1 MRVVFFTPYY
11 KQNRGNSTTAK
22 RLEHGLSKK
31 VEFSLFPYEELSVNP
46 TLLEWMEKAEMYHI
60 LHFSRFVQW
69 AEKNEVTLDKPYIV
83 TSGGTD
89 LNHSLIED
97 EERYLPMLREA
108 KAITVFT
115 QQAKRM
121 LIKDYGLSDKSVH
134 VIPQSI
140 YLPTTDHTLQTLTLP
155 DGYPKLLLPAGIR
168 PVKDVLF
175 ALESLIK
182 LSEDFTE
189 LCFLL
194 VGANLDEEELERVKK
209 AEKKYDWLHYLPE
222 VELGQM
228 KKLYEWGDVV
238 LNTSI
243 SEGQP
248 TALLE
253 AMSLKKPVIA
263 RNNVGNASIIQHG
276 KNGLLFQSQE
286 EFYHSIK
293 KVISDNKTYKQLS
306 DHGYQTIKENHTIKK
321 EIDSYMELYKG
332 Y

>member
-22 RLEHGLSKK
+22 RLEHGLSEK
-31 VEFSLFPYEELSVNP
+31 VEFSLFPYEEIGVNP
-46 TLLEWMEKAEMYHI
+46 ALFEWMEKADIYHI

-69 AEKNEVTLDKPYIV
+69 AEKNDVTLDKPYIV

-89 LNHSLIED
+89 LNHSLEED
-97 EERYLPMLREA
+97 EKRYLPLLREA

-115 QQAKRM
+115 QKAKQ
-121 LIKDYGLSDKSVH
+121 LLVEDYGLSDHSIY

-140 YLPTTDHTLQTLTLP
+140 YLPSIENKNEAFTLP
-155 DGYPKLLLPAGIR
+155 DGKPKLLLPAGIR

-175 ALESLIK
+175 ALRSMIK
-182 LSEDFTE
+182 LSSDYPDLT
-189 LCFLL
+189 FLI
-194 VGANLDEEELERVKK
+194 VGPNLDSEEFKK
-209 AEKKYDWLHYLPE
+209 MKEAENKYDWLYYIPE

-228 KKLYEWGDVV
+228 KMLYEWGDVV

-243 SEGQP
+243 SEGQS

-263 RNNVGNASIIQHG
+263 RENVGNSSIIQHG
-276 KNGLLFQSQE
+276 NNGLVFQSHE
-286 EFYHSIK
+286 ELYQSIK
-293 KVISDNKTYKQLS
+293 IVISDQEFYKQLS
-306 DHGYQTIKENHTIKK
+306 DRGFQTIEEKHTIKK
-321 EIDSYMELYKG
+321 EIASYMELYKK
-332 Y
+332 

>member
-22 RLEHGLSKK
+22 RLEHGLSDK
-31 VEFSLFPYEELSVNP
+31 VELSLFPYEETSVNT
-46 TLLEWMEKAEMYHI
+46 TLLQWMEKADLYHI

-69 AEKNEVTLDKPYIV
+69 ADKNEITLDKPYIV

-89 LNHSLIED
+89 LNHSLKED
-97 EERYLPMLREA
+97 EERYLPLLQKA

-115 QQAKRM
+115 QQAKQM
-121 LIKDYGLSDKSVH
+121 LVKEYGLSDQSIH

-140 YLPTTDHTLQTLTLP
+140 YLPTTDHKSEAFTLP
-155 DGYPKLLLPAGIR
+155 AGYPKLLLPAGIR

-175 ALESLIK
+175 ALNSLIR
-182 LSEDFTE
+182 LSTDFSK
-189 LCFLL
+189 LCFLI
-194 VGANLDEEELERVKK
+194 VGANLDKEEFERVKK
-209 AEKKYDWLHYLPE
+209 AETMYEWLHYLPE
-222 VELGQM
+222 VELGKM

-253 AMSLKKPVIA
+253 AMSFRKPVIA
-263 RNNVGNASIIQHG
+263 RDNDGNASIIQHG
-276 KNGLLFQSQE
+276 MNGLLFQSHE
-286 EFYHSIK
+286 ELYHSIK
-293 KVISDNKTYKQLS
+293 NVISDQETYEQLS
-306 DHGYQTIKENHTIKK
+306 ANGYQTIKENHTIKK
-321 EIDSYMELYKG
+321 EIDSFMELYKDE
-332 Y
+332 

>member
-22 RLEHGLSKK
+22 RLEHGLSEK
-31 VEFSLFPYEELSVNP
+31 VEFSFFPYEEIGVNP
-46 TLLEWMEKAEMYHI
+46 TLFEWMEKADIYHI

-69 AEKNEVTLDKPYIV
+69 AEKNDVTLDKPYIV

-89 LNHSLIED
+89 LNHSLEED
-97 EERYLPMLREA
+97 EKRYLPLLREA

-115 QQAKRM
+115 QKAKQ
-121 LIKDYGLSDKSVH
+121 LLVEDYGLSDHSIH

-140 YLPTTDHTLQTLTLP
+140 YLPSIENKNEPFTLP
-155 DGYPKLLLPAGIR
+155 DGKPKLLLPAGIR

-175 ALESLIK
+175 ALRSMIK
-182 LSEDFTE
+182 LSSDYPDLT
-189 LCFLL
+189 FLI
-194 VGANLDEEELERVKK
+194 VGPNLDSEEFKK
-209 AEKKYDWLHYLPE
+209 MKEAENKYDWLYYLPE

-243 SEGQP
+243 SEGQS

-253 AMSLKKPVIA
+253 AMSFKKPVIA
-263 RNNVGNASIIQHG
+263 RENVGNSSIIQHG
-276 KNGLLFQSQE
+276 NNGLLFQSHE
-286 EFYHSIK
+286 ELYQSIK
-293 KVISDNKTYKQLS
+293 IVISDQEFYKQLS
-306 DHGYQTIKENHTIKK
+306 DRGFQTIEEKHTIKK
-321 EIDSYMELYKG
+321 EIASYMELYKN
-332 Y
+332 

>member
-22 RLEHGLSKK
+22 RLEHGLSDK
-31 VEFSLFPYEELSVNP
+31 VEFSFFPYEELSLNF
-46 TLLEWMEKAEMYHI
+46 TLLERMVKADLYHI

-69 AEKNEVTLDKPYIV
+69 AEKNEIKLDKPYIV

-89 LNHSLIED
+89 LNHSLTED
-97 EERYLPMLREA
+97 EERYLPLLREA

-115 QQAKRM
+115 QEAKQM
-121 LIKDYGLSDKSVH
+121 LVKDYGLTDQSVH

-140 YLPTTDHTLQTLTLP
+140 YLPNDHTIEAFTLP
-155 DGYPKLLLPAGIR
+155 EGYPKLLLPAGIR

-175 ALESLIK
+175 ALESLIR
-182 LSEDFTE
+182 LSNDFLE
-189 LCFLL
+189 LRFLI
-194 VGANLDEEELERVKK
+194 VGANLNEEEFERVKE
-209 AEKKYDWLHYLPE
+209 AENKYEWLYYLPE

-253 AMSLKKPVIA
+253 AMSFRKPVIA
-263 RNNVGNASIIQHG
+263 RENPGNASIIQHG
-276 KNGLLFQSQE
+276 MNGLLFQSQE
-286 EFYHSIK
+286 ELYHSIK
-293 KVISDNKTYKQLS
+293 NVISDQETYKQLS
-306 DHGYQTIKENHTIKK
+306 DHGYQTIIENHTIKK
-321 EIDSYMELYKG
+321 EIDSYLKLYKEK
-332 Y
+332 